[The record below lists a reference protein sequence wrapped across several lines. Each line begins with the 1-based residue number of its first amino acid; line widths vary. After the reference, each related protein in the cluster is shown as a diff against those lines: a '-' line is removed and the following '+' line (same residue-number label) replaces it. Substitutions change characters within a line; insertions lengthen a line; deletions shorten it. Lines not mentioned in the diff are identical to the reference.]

1 MTAAGANDVDAPT
14 DNGIEVE
21 GLVKDFKGGVRA
33 VDGIDLRVA
42 PGDLA
47 AQRTAQRGEGR
58 LGDEA
63 KLSDVGEPAS
73 PSPAR
78 SRSSALPAIAFSCR
92 TAVSLRTAP

>member
-1 MTAAGANDVDAPT
+1 VTAAGANDVDAPT

-47 AQRTAQRGEGR
+47 AQRSAQRGEGR
-58 LGDEA
+58 LGNEA
-63 KLSDVGEPAS
+63 KSATWGEPAS
-73 PSPAR
+73 PLR
-78 SRSSALPAIAFSCR
+78 SALDLRRCR
-92 TAVSLRTAP
+92 LSLFLAGPPFR